1 MPRVRQKWRYN
12 SGMSATLTRFAVKA
26 LDSIAHAFLAAS
38 SRPARSLTGQRG
50 EEEAYFYLRQLGYT
64 VVARNWRSA
73 RRRGEIDLIGWEGEA
88 LCFIE
93 IKTCTTRAVKP
104 AEAAV
109 DNAKQDELRGM
120 ARDYLRRMKLLP
132 ATRFDVV
139 SIYFQGPAGAQP
151 AQFQDHAGRQP
162 AILEVERK
170 PQAA

>member
-50 EEEAYFYLRQLGYT
+50 EEEAYFYLRNLGYT
-64 VVARNWRSA
+64 MVARNWRSA
-73 RRRGEIDLIGWEGEA
+73 RRRGEIDLIGWEGAA

-93 IKTCTTRAVKP
+93 VKTRTTRAVKP

-109 DNAKQDELRGM
+109 DNPKQDQLRSM
-120 ARDYLRRMKLLP
+120 ARDYLRRMKQLP
-132 ATRFDVV
+132 EVRFDVV
-139 SIYFQGPAGAQP
+139 SIYFEDGVTP
-151 AQFQDHAGRQP
+151 
-162 AILEVERK
+162 EVTLFRN
-170 PQAA
+170 AFG